1 MSSQKRKVAIQALL
15 RRGQLKQLSIDL
27 DMSYSYLSQAF
38 SPSTAINFTDELA
51 RKVEKALGLE
61 QGQLDQGVSIA
72 VVKSPLPREISA
84 LLLDGSA
91 ARFQKHLADKRVETS
106 VDLEIDGIKKAANLV
121 IYNHDDSIYM
131 IAMIDELSKK
141 DSSLE
146 LIEYLIL
153 LMAISGAEYGVK
165 YGIGSGVNQHE
176 NEYGYSRDHQSS
188 YWYRALNGKIIR
200 VKDGPDGFFE
210 NTGI

>member
-1 MSSQKRKVAIQALL
+1 MSSQQRKVAIQALL

-38 SPSTAINFTDELA
+38 SPATAINFTDELA
-51 RKVEKALGLE
+51 RRVEHALGLA
-61 QGQLDQGVSIA
+61 QGQLDQGESAA
-72 VVKSPLPREISA
+72 VVKPQLPREISA

-91 ARFQKHLADKRVETS
+91 ARFQKHLADKRVETR
-106 VDLEIDGIKKAANLV
+106 VELGIDGIKKSANLV

-131 IAMIDELSKK
+131 IAMIHELNKN
-141 DSSLE
+141 DTSLE
-146 LIEYLIL
+146 MIEQLIM
-153 LMAISGAEYGVK
+153 LMAITGAEYGVK
-165 YGIGSGVNQHE
+165 YDIGSGVNQHE
-176 NEYGYSRDHQSS
+176 NEYGYSRDHQRSN
-188 YWYRALNGKIIR
+188 WYQSLNGKIIR